1 MSKIP
6 DKQLH
11 NLIKNMDYI
20 LRSNRAKFVLVASDF
35 QKEGKSTFLT
45 ATLPG
50 LAELYERRILV
61 YDCQKERNDLLEKR
75 MAPGGSEHQ
84 FIRKTGVPG
93 LDYLHADDLTFLKA
107 QHESNRLSSQMAYF
121 NEVAKEYDS
130 VFINIKTS
138 KKADES
144 LIPVLPLDGA
154 IIVRS
159 SKSVKKEKKALTT
172 LLEQRE
178 IPILG
183 LVMNEGLA

>member
-1 MSKIP
+1 MSKIT

-11 NLIKNMDYI
+11 HLVKNMDYI

-35 QKEGKSTFLT
+35 QQEGKSTFL
-45 ATLPG
+45 ASTLPV
-50 LAELYERRILV
+50 LAELYDRKVLV

-75 MAPGGSEHQ
+75 MAPGVSEHQ
-84 FIRKTGVPG
+84 FIRKTDVPG
-93 LDYLHADDLTFLKA
+93 LDYLHAGDLTFLENQK
-107 QHESNRLSSQMAYF
+107 EDDRLNSQMAYF

-144 LIPVLPLDGA
+144 AIPALPLDGA
-154 IIVRS
+154 IIIRS
-159 SKSVKKEKKALTT
+159 SKSLKNEKKDLTT
-172 LLEQRE
+172 LIEQRE

-183 LVMNEGLA
+183 LVMNEGLV